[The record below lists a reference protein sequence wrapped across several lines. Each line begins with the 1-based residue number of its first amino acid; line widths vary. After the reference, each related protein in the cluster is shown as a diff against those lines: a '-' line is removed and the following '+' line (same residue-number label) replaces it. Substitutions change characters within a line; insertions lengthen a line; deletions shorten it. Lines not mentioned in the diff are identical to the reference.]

1 MDLQPALDAVPAP
14 LAAPVVGPA
23 VADSWKTYWRENYE
37 CDEPSGVPYP
47 RVPLSGLLEAS
58 ARRFPNE
65 PACTLYQLHK
75 TEDPTT
81 YVMLEQYQS
90 QDDLAKHRETPHF
103 KTLGGK
109 LGEFLAAA
117 PGIQILPAVE

>member
-1 MDLQPALDAVPAP
+1 MIGVIATLKVQDGKQQGFEALMKELTAAVRA
-14 LAAPVVGPA
+14 
-23 VADSWKTYWRENYE
+23 K
-37 CDEPSGVPYP
+37 
-47 RVPLSGLLEAS
+47 
-58 ARRFPNE
+58 E

>member
-1 MDLQPALDAVPAP
+1 MIGVIATLKVQDGKQAGFEALMRELTAAVRA
-14 LAAPVVGPA
+14 
-23 VADSWKTYWRENYE
+23 
-37 CDEPSGVPYP
+37 
-47 RVPLSGLLEAS
+47 
-58 ARRFPNE
+58 NE
-65 PACTLYQLHK
+65 SACTLYQLHK

-90 QDDLAKHRETPHF
+90 QEDLAKHRETPHF

-117 PGIQILPAVE
+117 PGIQILPAVL

>member
-1 MDLQPALDAVPAP
+1 MIGVIATLKVQDGKQQGFEALMKELTAAVRA
-14 LAAPVVGPA
+14 
-23 VADSWKTYWRENYE
+23 
-37 CDEPSGVPYP
+37 
-47 RVPLSGLLEAS
+47 
-58 ARRFPNE
+58 NE

-81 YVMLEQYQS
+81 YVMLEHYQS